1 MISNV
6 LYFGVLS
13 IMYQGKTL
21 LHDPSSL
28 LLSIFSELSEF
39 LCPRFAH
46 LAALDVAI
54 FSFVSRME

>member
-1 MISNV
+1 
-6 LYFGVLS
+6 
-13 IMYQGKTL
+13 MYQGKTL